1 MNWLILGLVL
11 FLGVHSVAIVSPQG
25 RDRLASRLGE
35 NAFKGLYSLVSAVG
49 LGLIVWGYGLSRE
62 NPVLLYSL
70 PGGFRHLA
78 ALLLLPVF
86 VLLLA
91 AYLPGRIQ
99 RAAKHPMLLAV
110 KLWALA
116 HLLAQSVT
124 GGSLADVLLFGGF
137 LLWAVAD
144 RVSLKRRAQAGALR
158 TVPVLPASGANDLIA
173 LFGGLALYGVT
184 VMWAHAAL
192 FGVRPF
198 GGGG

>member
-1 MNWLILGLVL
+1 MSWLILGLVL

-144 RVSLKRRAQAGALR
+144 RVSLKRRAQAGLLR

-173 LFGGLALYGVT
+173 VVGGLALYGLT
-184 VMWAHAAL
+184 VVWAHAFL

-198 GGGG
+198 G

>member
-1 MNWLILGLVL
+1 MVWLVLGLVL
-11 FLGVHSVAIVSPQG
+11 FLGVHSVSIVSPVG
-25 RDRLASRLGE
+25 RDRLVAKMGE
-35 NAFKGLYSLVSAVG
+35 GGFKGLYSVAAAVG
-49 LGLIVWGYGLSRE
+49 LVLIVWGYSLARE
-62 NPVLLYSL
+62 NPVMLYSL

-124 GGSLADVLLFGGF
+124 GGTLADVLLFGGF
-137 LLWAVAD
+137 LAWAVAD
-144 RVSLKRRAQAGALR
+144 RISLKRRALAGLTRAAPAL
-158 TVPVLPASGANDLIA
+158 PGSGANDAIA
-173 LFGGLALYGVT
+173 VIGGLALYGLT

-198 GGGG
+198 G